1 MAIYWRRF
9 FYALSIILNIADMS
23 ETAMTEE
30 SKGGN
35 SSYALNPISRRYVL
49 KTSDVYLRLLKSG
62 VVNDPATLE
71 SLDLRKREASRA
83 RQRGLAESRRGE
95 VVPAPVPVAPVPVV
109 PAVPAKLSRAAVRRH
124 VVELATDN
132 VSTLCDLDERAM
144 EKRLRELLLS
154 APRPTPLQRTPA
166 RRDTRYKHFA
176 VTTSDDDDD
185 EDTA

>member
-1 MAIYWRRF
+1 
-9 FYALSIILNIADMS
+9 MS

-95 VVPAPVPVAPVPVV
+95 AVTVPVV
-109 PAVPAKLSRAAVRRH
+109 PVPAVPVAAKLSRSEVRRRI
-124 VVELATDN
+124 VELATDN

-144 EKRLRELLLS
+144 EKRLRELLR
-154 APRPTPLQRTPA
+154 AATPKPTPLQRTPV